1 MATNG
6 SEEYCTQR
14 QRNDNI
20 PMGISVAPHMLKP
33 ITPSTVHV
41 YVKQNEQTIIGFIPN
56 SDDITDGRNQ
66 HYLFGIINSTYSKV
80 IIIEII
86 KTNRISIRRLLVME
100 TTTTL

>member
-14 QRNDNI
+14 QSYNE
-20 PMGISVAPHMLKP
+20 PFGIGVAPHMLKP

-56 SDDITDGRNQ
+56 SDDISDGRNQ

-80 IIIEII
+80 IIIEIK

>member
-14 QRNDNI
+14 QHNNE
-20 PMGISVAPHMLKP
+20 PLGMGVAPHMLKP
-33 ITPSTVHV
+33 VTPSTVHV

-56 SDDITDGRNQ
+56 SDDMSDGRNQ
-66 HYLFGIINSTYSKV
+66 HYLFGIINSRYSEV